1 MIRKQKSIEGKN
13 EIKELLKSLKKTS
26 KSTWKTSRSTC
37 CSCGDVIRLFV
48 FDCNCKMIAPSHT
61 NSDLTEICDECFYN
75 QNVIK
80 DDDILIYY
88 NEEDIEFEKN
98 HQVYSYYIFDFN
110 TESEKPYYPSYKLPN
125 KHNNMI
131 YMHFRIGV

>member
-1 MIRKQKSIEGKN
+1 MIQKQKSIEGKN

-37 CSCGDVIRLFV
+37 CSCGDVIRLFA
-48 FDCNCKMIAPSHT
+48 FDCNCKIIAPSHT

-88 NEEDIEFEKN
+88 NEEDIEYEKN
-98 HQVYSYYIFDFN
+98 HRVYLYYVFDYDAISRQLF
-110 TESEKPYYPSYKLPN
+110 YPFCANIMVYIN
-125 KHNNMI
+125 
-131 YMHFRIGV
+131 FWIGA